1 MCNCWSL
8 AGERSSEMNPVRI
21 AALAKR
27 IVEQFRRDRRT
38 LGLLFIAP
46 LVILGLLGYL
56 LRSQETTTLALGISN
71 QDQPVA
77 PLNLSLAARLVDALK
92 TNDRLVVTPLSGDAN
107 AVREAV
113 RNGTVDAALVFSP

>member
-1 MCNCWSL
+1 
-8 AGERSSEMNPVRI
+8 
-21 AALAKR
+21 
-27 IVEQFRRDRRT
+27 
-38 LGLLFIAP
+38 
-46 LVILGLLGYL
+46 LGYL

-92 TNDRLVVTPLSGDAN
+92 TNDRLIVTPLSGDAN

-113 RNGTVDAALVFSP
+113 RNGTVDAALVFSPTFTADLLARKPVSLQLVLEGANPAK